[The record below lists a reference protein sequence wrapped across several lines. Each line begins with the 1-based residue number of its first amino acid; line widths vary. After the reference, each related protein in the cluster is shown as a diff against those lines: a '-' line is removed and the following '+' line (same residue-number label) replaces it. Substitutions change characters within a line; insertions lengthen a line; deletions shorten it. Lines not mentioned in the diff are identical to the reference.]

1 MILGSPVLQNSP
13 TVLRRGIYV
22 LSALVFLALVV
33 APTVDRFL
41 HFAPRTLVAEV
52 NTGKLVTPGLA
63 PDTWLKWFNTVRRG
77 YLERHYNLRT
87 LLITWN
93 SFLDTIVLASTAAN
107 SQVMAGKDHW
117 LFLAQD
123 GSRNILEDARSLAPL
138 PEQFVDDVAR
148 ELERRREWLA
158 ARGIRYLVIVA
169 PNKNTVYPEML
180 PDALR
185 PLQPEGHMAQFVRYV
200 KDYTKVDI
208 VDVTPALEEQ
218 KKHTQVFYKTD
229 SHWNAYGAFA
239 SYQAIMRHLVRDF
252 PQLHPLT
259 RKQFNV
265 EQFNWLPGDLANM
278 MGLSDHLKE
287 DRIMFVNKEWY
298 KARGDSYFGPV
309 NHYYF
314 EEPQYSYTGNAALPN
329 ALVFHDS
336 FWWELL
342 PFMAESFNKALYVWL
357 RPQTDHEFRFFDEA
371 LIEKEKPDLVIDEFT
386 ERYILP
392 PLRGRFAPKL
402 AELKAAGE

>member
-1 MILGSPVLQNSP
+1 MTPGSPALQNSP
-13 TVLRRGIYV
+13 TALRRGIYV
-22 LSALVFLALVV
+22 LSTLVFLTLVV
-33 APTVDRFL
+33 APTADRLL
-41 HFAPRTLVAEV
+41 HFAPSTLVAEV
-52 NTGKLVTPGLA
+52 NTGKSVMPGLA

-87 LLITWN
+87 QLITWN
-93 SFLDTIVLASTAAN
+93 SYLDTIVLASTAAN

-123 GSRNILEDARSLAPL
+123 GSRNILEDARSLTPL
-138 PEQFVDDVAR
+138 PEQYVDDVAR
-148 ELERRREWLA
+148 ELERRRVWLA

-208 VDVTPALEEQ
+208 VDVTSALEEQ
-218 KKHTQVFYKTD
+218 TKHTQVFYKTD

-239 SYQAIMRHLVRDF
+239 SYQTIMRHLVKYF
-252 PQLHPLT
+252 PQLHPLS
-259 RKQFNV
+259 REQFNV

-298 KARGDSYFGPV
+298 KARGDSYYGPV

-342 PFMAESFNKALYVWL
+342 PFMAESF
-357 RPQTDHEFRFFDEA
+357 D
-371 LIEKEKPDLVIDEFT
+371 
-386 ERYILP
+386 
-392 PLRGRFAPKL
+392 
-402 AELKAAGE
+402 

>member
-1 MILGSPVLQNSP
+1 M
-13 TVLRRGIYV
+13 
-22 LSALVFLALVV
+22 
-33 APTVDRFL
+33 
-41 HFAPRTLVAEV
+41 
-52 NTGKLVTPGLA
+52 
-63 PDTWLKWFNTVRRG
+63 
-77 YLERHYNLRT
+77 
-87 LLITWN
+87 
-93 SFLDTIVLASTAAN
+93 
-107 SQVMAGKDHW
+107 
-117 LFLAQD
+117 
-123 GSRNILEDARSLAPL
+123 
-138 PEQFVDDVAR
+138 
-148 ELERRREWLA
+148 
-158 ARGIRYLVIVA
+158 
-169 PNKNTVYPEML
+169 
-180 PDALR
+180 
-185 PLQPEGHMAQFVRYV
+185 
-200 KDYTKVDI
+200 
-208 VDVTPALEEQ
+208 
-218 KKHTQVFYKTD
+218 
-229 SHWNAYGAFA
+229 
-239 SYQAIMRHLVRDF
+239 
-252 PQLHPLT
+252 
-259 RKQFNV
+259 

-298 KARGDSYFGPV
+298 KARGDSYFGSV